1 MLLNR
6 YFKARLARGNTPRK
20 LGLKS
25 LLRNEDGVS
34 AVEFAFIAPLMV
46 LIFFGCIELS
56 FLMRADRR
64 VTATAAS
71 LGDLTSRLS
80 SVTDDDMRELY
91 NAATVM
97 MQPYP
102 AADTR
107 MRITSIV
114 DNGDG
119 QKRVAWSDGH
129 KMEPR
134 VVNSVVAV
142 PEGIVPQPGS
152 VILTEIEYDYR
163 NGVSLVIDTSITMT
177 DTFYLRPRRV
187 SNIERIRGGGGGA
200 PAFGPSS

>member
-1 MLLNR
+1 MMLNR
-6 YFKARLARGNTPRK
+6 YFEARLRRKNAPRK

-34 AVEFAFIAPLMV
+34 AVEFAFIAPLLV

-71 LGDLTSRLS
+71 LGDLTSRLA
-80 SVTDDDMRELY
+80 SVTDADMHELY
-91 NAATVM
+91 NAAAVM
-97 MQPYP
+97 MQPYR
-102 AADTR
+102 ASETR
-107 MRITSIV
+107 MRISSIV

-129 KMEPR
+129 EMTAR
-134 VVNSVVAV
+134 AAGSLVVV
-142 PEGIVPQPGS
+142 PDGIVPSPGS
-152 VILTEIEYDYR
+152 VILTEIEYDYDS
-163 NGVSLVIDTSITMT
+163 GISLIIDTNITMG

-187 SNIERIRGGGGGA
+187 STIERIRDGGGGA
-200 PAFGPSS
+200 PAFGPAS

>member
-1 MLLNR
+1 MMLMS
-6 YFKARLARGNTPRK
+6 YFEARQRRRNAPRR

-56 FLMRADRR
+56 LLMRADRR
-64 VTATAAS
+64 VTATAS
-71 LGDLTSRLS
+71 NLGDLTSRLA

-102 AADTR
+102 AAETR
-107 MRITSIV
+107 MRITSVV

-129 KMEPR
+129 EMEPR
-134 VVNSVVAV
+134 AVNSIVDV
-142 PEGIVPQPGS
+142 PEGIVPSPGS
-152 VILTEIEYDYR
+152 VILTEVEYDYTS
-163 NGVSLVIDTSITMT
+163 GFGYVIDTSKTMT

-187 SNIERIRGGGGGA
+187 SKIERIRSGGGGP
-200 PAFGPSS
+200 PAFGPTS

>member
-1 MLLNR
+1 MMFNR
-6 YFKARLARGNTPRK
+6 YFEARLRRQNAPRK

-71 LGDLTSRLS
+71 LGDLTSRLA
-80 SVTDDDMRELY
+80 SVTDDDMHELY

-97 MQPYP
+97 MQPYK
-102 AADTR
+102 ANETR
-107 MRITSIV
+107 MRISSIV

-119 QKRVAWSDGH
+119 QKRVAWSDAH
-129 KMEPR
+129 EMTARP
-134 VVNSVVAV
+134 VNSVVVV
-142 PEGIVPQPGS
+142 PDGIVPSPGS
-152 VILTEIEYDYR
+152 VILTEIEYDYDS
-163 NGVSLVIDTSITMT
+163 GISLIIDTNITMA

-187 SNIERIRGGGGGA
+187 SKIERIRNGGGGA
-200 PAFGPSS
+200 PAFGPTS